1 MFLMKNVSNR
11 PSRIHNVILLRSCHF
26 FSVRGAEYGVMM
38 VLAWMAGA
46 WAVAVSRHLKQL
58 ADIKYEIPRVG
69 NFL

>member
-26 FSVRGAEYGVMM
+26 FSVRGAEYG
-38 VLAWMAGA
+38 MAGA
-46 WAVAVSRHLKQL
+46 WAVVVSRHLKQL